1 MDIRVKKTKRAIQKA
16 FVALLREKPIE
27 KITVKEIAE
36 RAEINKTTFY
46 SHYETLDALT
56 AEMERQTVQLV
67 CDNMGGAQQL
77 LDTPEAFV
85 REMFA
90 NLQQA
95 TDYLGVVPASAMNRF
110 TQHLRDAVLE
120 QIKSDNIEPSQYENV
135 GAILI
140 FVMNGLSGLLNTD
153 AKLAQKQIDV
163 IAAITWEKTVAA
175 MQKVIEADDFSD
187 AMELTDDMT
196 AAATAQGGTL
206 AAVYQAQS
214 GGQPVGYAINVE
226 ASGSQGTISMMVG
239 IDMDGAVTGVSI
251 VTNSETSGIGS
262 KVMSNE
268 PLTNGTRVLDQFIG
282 KSAADG
288 VLSVGSNVDAITG
301 ATVSTKGVTT
311 GVNAALAAAGV
322 IG

>member
-77 LDTPEAFV
+77 LDAPKAFV
-85 REMFA
+85 QEMFA
-90 NLQQA
+90 SLQQA
-95 TDYLGVVPASAMNRF
+95 TDYLGVVPASAMNHF
-110 TQHLRDAVLE
+110 TQHLRDAILT
-120 QIKSDNIEPSQYENV
+120 QIKGTNMELLQYENV

-163 IAAITWEKTVAA
+163 IAAV
-175 MQKVIEADDFSD
+175 V
-187 AMELTDDMT
+187 
-196 AAATAQGGTL
+196 
-206 AAVYQAQS
+206 
-214 GGQPVGYAINVE
+214 
-226 ASGSQGTISMMVG
+226 
-239 IDMDGAVTGVSI
+239 
-251 VTNSETSGIGS
+251 
-262 KVMSNE
+262 
-268 PLTNGTRVLDQFIG
+268 
-282 KSAADG
+282 ADG
-288 VLSVGSNVDAITG
+288 VHGLHFSH
-301 ATVSTKGVTT
+301 
-311 GVNAALAAAGV
+311 
-322 IG
+322 

>member
-46 SHYETLDALT
+46 SHY
-56 AEMERQTVQLV
+56 ERQTVQLV

-163 IAAITWEKTVAA
+163 IAAVVA
-175 MQKVIEADDFSD
+175 
-187 AMELTDDMT
+187 
-196 AAATAQGGTL
+196 
-206 AAVYQAQS
+206 
-214 GGQPVGYAINVE
+214 N
-226 ASGSQGTISMMVG
+226 
-239 IDMDGAVTGVSI
+239 GVH
-251 VTNSETSGIGS
+251 G
-262 KVMSNE
+262 
-268 PLTNGTRVLDQFIG
+268 LH
-282 KSAADG
+282 
-288 VLSVGSNVDAITG
+288 LSH
-301 ATVSTKGVTT
+301 
-311 GVNAALAAAGV
+311 
-322 IG
+322 

>member
-95 TDYLGVVPASAMNRF
+95 TGLPRCRSGIRDEPLYTASA
-110 TQHLRDAVLE
+110 
-120 QIKSDNIEPSQYENV
+120 
-135 GAILI
+135 
-140 FVMNGLSGLLNTD
+140 
-153 AKLAQKQIDV
+153 
-163 IAAITWEKTVAA
+163 
-175 MQKVIEADDFSD
+175 
-187 AMELTDDMT
+187 
-196 AAATAQGGTL
+196 
-206 AAVYQAQS
+206 
-214 GGQPVGYAINVE
+214 
-226 ASGSQGTISMMVG
+226 
-239 IDMDGAVTGVSI
+239 
-251 VTNSETSGIGS
+251 
-262 KVMSNE
+262 
-268 PLTNGTRVLDQFIG
+268 
-282 KSAADG
+282 
-288 VLSVGSNVDAITG
+288 
-301 ATVSTKGVTT
+301 
-311 GVNAALAAAGV
+311 
-322 IG
+322 

>member
-77 LDTPEAFV
+77 LDAPEAFV
-85 REMFA
+85 QEMFA
-90 NLQQA
+90 SLQQA
-95 TDYLGVVPASAMNRF
+95 TDYLGVVPASAMNLF
-110 TQHLRDAVLE
+110 TQHLRDAILE
-120 QIKSDNIEPSQYENV
+120 QIKLANMEPSQYENV

-163 IAAITWEKTVAA
+163 IAAV
-175 MQKVIEADDFSD
+175 V
-187 AMELTDDMT
+187 
-196 AAATAQGGTL
+196 
-206 AAVYQAQS
+206 
-214 GGQPVGYAINVE
+214 
-226 ASGSQGTISMMVG
+226 
-239 IDMDGAVTGVSI
+239 
-251 VTNSETSGIGS
+251 
-262 KVMSNE
+262 
-268 PLTNGTRVLDQFIG
+268 
-282 KSAADG
+282 ADG
-288 VLSVGSNVDAITG
+288 VRSIPFSC
-301 ATVSTKGVTT
+301 
-311 GVNAALAAAGV
+311 
-322 IG
+322 